1 MGTMSKERR
10 TVSLDPEVDDHL
22 SKDGVNASELVN
34 KLVRTHA
41 TAGGSDRAMLE
52 LREQQLESEL
62 ADLESRTER
71 KRQEL
76 EQVREQLAEYRDA
89 REDIIAEARNTLTR
103 EQYDPANEA
112 VKTWAE
118 KAEMSPEAFVDA
130 LLEEPT

>member
-1 MGTMSKERR
+1 MSKKNISASVDE
-10 TVSLDPEVDDHL
+10 EVEAYL
-22 SKDGVNASELVN
+22 SQEHVNCSGLVN
-34 KLVRTHA
+34 KLVKTHA
-41 TAGGSDRAMLE
+41 TAGGSERAMLE

-62 ADLESRTER
+62 ADLESRTDR

-76 EQVREQLAEYRDA
+76 ERVREQLAEYRDA

-103 EQYDPANEA
+103 EQYDPENEA

-130 LLEEPT
+130 LLEGPT